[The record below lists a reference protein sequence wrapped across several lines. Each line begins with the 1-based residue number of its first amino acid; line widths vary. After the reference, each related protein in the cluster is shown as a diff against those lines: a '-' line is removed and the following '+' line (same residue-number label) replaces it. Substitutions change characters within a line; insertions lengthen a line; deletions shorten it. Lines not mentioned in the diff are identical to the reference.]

1 MKYKNIGLLAICLL
15 TIFCGCNQKKES
27 GKTVDLKNKDY
38 YTEKYRPQ
46 FHFTPEA
53 NWMNDPNG
61 MVYYE
66 GEYHL
71 FYQYYPD
78 STVWGPMHW
87 GHAVSTDLVHWEHL
101 PIALFPDEHGYIFS
115 GSAVVDWN
123 NTSVLGKDGQPPLIA
138 IFTYH
143 EPKGEKAGK
152 IDFQTQGIAY
162 SNDKGRTW
170 TKYGEPV
177 LKNPGIRDFRDPK
190 VSWYEDSK
198 KWIMTLAAQDHI
210 EFYSS
215 PNLIDWKR
223 ESGFGKEL
231 GAHGGVW
238 ECPDL
243 FQMTVKGTNE
253 KQWVLLV
260 SINPGGPNG
269 GSATQYFIGDFDGS
283 SFTTNQTETKWIDYG
298 RDNYAGVTWSD
309 IPESDGRKLFLGW
322 MSNWSYATVVP
333 TEKWRSAMTIPREL
347 ILEKL
352 ENNYV
357 LASVPVD
364 ELKTLRNE
372 EIAFQAQ
379 IISGKVEMDTKQL
392 QINRSEMVF
401 QFQLSNNSQFGLPEE
416 FGIALSNEKDENFII
431 GYVPNQHE
439 FYTDRSNA
447 GDNTFSDNF
456 AGKHT
461 AKYKAGEIMEIRL
474 FVDEASVEV
483 FVDNGKL
490 VMTEIIFPTT
500 PYNQIR
506 LFSTNGSIKLNG
518 AEIWSLKS
526 VWQ

>member
-1 MKYKNIGLLAICLL
+1 MIKRRNIMCAILVLVILGFAC
-15 TIFCGCNQKKES
+15 TTKTQQPEFSNQQPE
-27 GKTVDLKNKDY
+27 Y

-46 FHFTPEA
+46 FHFSPDSM
-53 NWMNDPNG
+53 WMNDPNG
-61 MVYYE
+61 MFYYE

-87 GHAVSTDLVHWEHL
+87 GHAVSADMVHWEHL
-101 PIALFPDEHGYIFS
+101 PIAIYPDGYGYIFS

-123 NTSVLGKDGQPPLIA
+123 NTSGLGKDGQAPLIA

-143 EPKGEKAGK
+143 DPLGEKAGK
-152 IDFQTQGIAY
+152 IDFQTQGMAY

-190 VSWYEDSK
+190 VSWHAYTK
-198 KWIMTLAAQDHI
+198 KWIMTLAVQDHI

-215 PNLIDWKR
+215 PNLIDWTR

-243 FQMTVKGTNE
+243 FQMNVKGTNE

-309 IPESDGRKLFLGW
+309 IPETDGRRLFLGW
-322 MSNWSYATVVP
+322 MSNWSYANVVP

-372 EIAFQAQ
+372 KVELQAQ
-379 IISGKVEMDTKQL
+379 VISGKVEMDTKQV

-401 QFQLSNNSQFGLPEE
+401 QFQLSNDSQFGLPEE
-416 FGIALSNEKDENFII
+416 FGITLSNEKGENFII
-431 GYVPNQHE
+431 GYVPNQGE

-447 GDNTFSDNF
+447 GDNSFSDNF

-461 AKYKAGEIMEIRL
+461 AKYKAGKTMEILL
-474 FVDEASVEV
+474 FIDEASVEV

-490 VMTEIIFPTT
+490 VMTDIVFPNT
-500 PYNQIR
+500 PYNKLK
-506 LFSTNGSIKLNG
+506 LFSTNGNVKLQG

-526 VWQ
+526 TW